1 MPEIGYALS
10 SEEHTPLDLVNNAR
24 RAEDAGFTFALISD
38 HYHPWVDRQGHSP
51 FVWGVIG
58 GIAHATQKLR
68 LGTGVTAPIMRIH
81 PAIIAQAA
89 ATAAAMMPDR
99 FFLGVG
105 SGENLNEHVIGAGW
119 PPYELRSD
127 MLVEAIAI
135 IRMLWEGDEVS
146 YYGDHYTVEN
156 ARIYTLPDTLPPIYM
171 AASGENSAEL
181 AGEIADGMITT
192 SPKKELVEAF
202 REAHEGSG
210 PTYGKATGCWAQSK
224 DEARK
229 TAHEWWAFTALPGQ
243 LNQELPTPAIFEQ
256 AVEMVKPEDMDKHLV
271 LGSSPD
277 EWRQKIQEFVDA
289 GIENVYLHQIGPD
302 QSGFIDWAKKE
313 ILPSYR

>member
-1 MPEIGYALS
+1 M
-10 SEEHTPLDLVNNAR
+10 DLVHNAR
-24 RAEDAGFTFALISD
+24 RAEEAGFTFALISD

-105 SGENLNEHVIGAGW
+105 TGENLNEHVIGAGW
-119 PPYELRSD
+119 PPYDVRSD
-127 MLVEAIAI
+127 MLVEAVAI

-171 AASGENSAEL
+171 AASGENSAEI

-192 SPKKELVEAF
+192 APKKELVEAF

-210 PTYGKATGCWAQSK
+210 PAYGQVTGCWAKSK

-271 LGSSPD
+271 LGSSPN
-277 EWRQKIQEFVDA
+277 EWQEKIQEFVDA

-302 QSGFIDWAKKE
+302 QAGFIEWAKKA
-313 ILPSYR
+313 ILPSFQ